1 MGKGAIWIGMAF
13 IVFGIW
19 LCFKILSSDIS
30 DSELI
35 WILIY
40 PLFSI
45 GIGIAL
51 IIFYKEEGKIEQRK
65 DLKEK
70 KSKK

>member
-1 MGKGAIWIGMAF
+1 MGKGAIWIGIAF
-13 IVFGIW
+13 ILFGIW
-19 LCFKILSSDIS
+19 LISKILSST
-30 DSELI
+30 EPI
-35 WILIY
+35 WLLIY

-65 DLKEK
+65 DIK
-70 KSKK
+70 KTMSKK

>member
-1 MGKGAIWIGMAF
+1 MGKGAIWIGMVF

-19 LCFKILSSDIS
+19 LGSKMLSSDES
-30 DSELI
+30 M

-45 GIGIAL
+45 AIGIAL
-51 IIFYKEEGKIEQRK
+51 IVFYKAEGTIEQRK
-65 DLKEK
+65 DKQ
-70 KSKK
+70 

>member
-1 MGKGAIWIGMAF
+1 MGKGAIWIGVAF

-19 LCFKILSSDIS
+19 LGFKILSSDAS
-30 DSELI
+30 NGELF

-51 IIFYKEEGKIEQRK
+51 IIFYKAEGRIEERK
-65 DLKEK
+65 DLKK
-70 KSKK
+70 AKSKK